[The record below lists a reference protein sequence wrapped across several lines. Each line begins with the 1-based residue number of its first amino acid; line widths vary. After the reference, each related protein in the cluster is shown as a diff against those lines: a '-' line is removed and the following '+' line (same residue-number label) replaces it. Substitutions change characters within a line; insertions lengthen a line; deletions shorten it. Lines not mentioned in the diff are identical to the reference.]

1 MPDPVLGEF
10 VGDALV
16 LHTAADARDAVLPAL
31 ARLPPAPQLSTV
43 VTAPSVT
50 RRPDLGEVL
59 PATILAYLFDARDGI
74 RWLPVGQFAGDA
86 PTLDVLGLDVVLA
99 DPSPEARTPADT
111 SPEAGTPVATEPAPV
126 SPEVI
131 TLLTTVRLP
140 RITEEYGQE
149 PVDLAAPPGPVPTA
163 TGTPDSAEP
172 RPGPVAGAGPPRVP
186 DPVPAPAAAAPT
198 AGAAGGA
205 QAPVTRWVAVRPA
218 LDGDDRRALRTVLA
232 GRYDAHARLV
242 ARTLAEQPGLRAGA
256 DTAALVPGL
265 VAVRAYATGD
275 RRPVNM
281 YLRTAE
287 GDDSPS
293 RDLLARSVA
302 FGLHRLPATIG
313 PVFAVHAAR
322 APVGYRPGD
331 ELTEPGFV
339 DAGLAPGPLDGRA
352 GVEYAIWSV
361 SARRLGGL
369 GSTAG
374 AALFP
379 PGARFSVL
387 AVDPPDGD
395 GQPARVLLRELI
407 VARAGRGS
415 SADPSDRMLSRLRTA
430 ARTGAGPVT
439 LDFTVGLDAAGRR
452 YAPTPTARPATAHPV
467 RTTRREGG

>member
-1 MPDPVLGEF
+1 M
-10 VGDALV
+10 
-16 LHTAADARDAVLPAL
+16 
-31 ARLPPAPQLSTV
+31 
-43 VTAPSVT
+43 
-50 RRPDLGEVL
+50 
-59 PATILAYLFDARDGI
+59 
-74 RWLPVGQFAGDA
+74 
-86 PTLDVLGLDVVLA
+86 
-99 DPSPEARTPADT
+99 
-111 SPEAGTPVATEPAPV
+111 
-126 SPEVI
+126 
-131 TLLTTVRLP
+131 
-140 RITEEYGQE
+140 
-149 PVDLAAPPGPVPTA
+149 
-163 TGTPDSAEP
+163 
-172 RPGPVAGAGPPRVP
+172 
-186 DPVPAPAAAAPT
+186 
-198 AGAAGGA
+198 
-205 QAPVTRWVAVRPA
+205 TRWVAVRPA

-287 GDDSPS
+287 GDDAPG
-293 RDLLARSVA
+293 RELLARSVA
-302 FGLHRLPATIG
+302 FGLHRLPVTIG

-322 APVGYRPGD
+322 APVRYRAGD

-339 DAGLAPGPLDGRA
+339 DAGLAPGRLDGRA

-395 GQPARVLLRELI
+395 DQPARVLLRELI
-407 VARAGRGS
+407 VARAGRAS

-430 ARTGAGPVT
+430 ARTGADPVT

-467 RTTRREGG
+467 RTTLREGG